1 MVYKLDL
8 HGNLVYTGEMR
19 ILDNLMSSAR
29 TFTLLLI
36 MLALPLQGTLAAI
49 MPLCAQA
56 KNMTANTSAELETGI
71 HPIATAAPC
80 SQHDIANHEQP
91 ASNNSTADDMT
102 FNLPCDGAV
111 CHISASGPPP
121 AASPLNLAGGFS
133 YSVPSDSRFA
143 SLALQQPQRPPLP

>member
-8 HGNLVYTGEMR
+8 HRNLVYTGEMR
-19 ILDNLMSSAR
+19 ILDNMMSSAR
-29 TFTLLLI
+29 TFTLTLI
-36 MLALPLQGTLAAI
+36 MLALPMQGTLAAI

-56 KNMTANTSAELETGI
+56 KNTSANTSMERET
-71 HPIATAAPC
+71 HDPIATAAPC

-91 ASNNSTADDMT
+91 ASNDSTADDMT

-111 CHISASGPPP
+111 CHISSSGPPP
-121 AASPLNLAGGFS
+121 ATSPLNLAGGFS